1 MGDSTLTS
9 IIDMREQDPPTTWAE
24 IGEILQITPEAARGR
39 YRTYKKNLRL
49 GKIDDEE
56 YDKDDES
63 ELNQYVE
70 FLDKKHAEDIDWREL
85 LDLASTASDV
95 NKRMADSQR
104 TATIRIHTDRPVAV
118 LYTGDWHL
126 GDSLVRYDQWLSD
139 MQIVLS
145 TDGLYM
151 VDMGDDYQNMRQF
164 KNLASVLNQ
173 VLSPKQQVAL
183 MKSLIS
189 ELTDKGKLL
198 AKIGGNHDEE
208 FDQRIFGEALQSYL
222 YRNTDAPVFPNKGL
236 VKLKVGE
243 QEYTN
248 LLFHKSR
255 FRSILRPAHGA
266 FREWQLSYPAEVVVG
281 AHDHTPAFESWWG
294 YSLAE
299 QTGASFGGEVF
310 LMKIGTY
317 QDSDFGWRYFHN
329 GGFPLTQTI
338 IYYPD
343 EHKKLY
349 FADVRDAIKFLG
361 G

>member
-1 MGDSTLTS
+1 M
-9 IIDMREQDPPTTWAE
+9 
-24 IGEILQITPEAARGR
+24 
-39 YRTYKKNLRL
+39 
-49 GKIDDEE
+49 
-56 YDKDDES
+56 DES
-63 ELNQYVE
+63 PEMTIHRLRSQNPPVQWSTVGEAVKMHPEKARSKYRRFLLQRDGISIEQEELDAETTSNLNPFVE
-70 FLDKKHAEDIDWREL
+70 FLDKKHSEDIDWREL
-85 LDLASTASDV
+85 LDLASTASDM
-95 NKRMADSQR
+95 NRRMAYQQR
-104 TATIRIHTDRPVAV
+104 TATIRIKTDVPIAI

-126 GDSLVRYDQWLSD
+126 GDSLVDYNQWLED
-139 MQIVLS
+139 MRILLG
-145 TDGLYM
+145 TPNLYM
-151 VDMGDDYQNMRQF
+151 IDMGDDYQNMRQF
-164 KNLASVLNQ
+164 KNLASILDQ

-183 MKSLIS
+183 MRSLIT

-208 FDQRIFGEALQSYL
+208 FDQRIFGESLQYYL
-222 YRNTDAPVFPNKGL
+222 YKYSDAPVFPNKGL
-236 VKLKVGE
+236 VTLKIGKE
-243 QEYTN
+243 EYTN
-248 LLFHKSR
+248 LIFHKSR

-294 YSLAE
+294 YALAE

-343 EHKKLY
+343 RHKKLY
-349 FADVRDAIKFLG
+349 FQDVRDAIKFLG